1 MDREIKFRVW
11 NGKSKEMIYPSESY
25 NWTLSLDGE
34 VFRNCGTS
42 IKDKEKCVL
51 QQFTGLVDKNENDI
65 YEGDIVTVRCYED
78 WNDEVGYDVVYVVQW
93 CRIHVGFRGFTKDMI
108 EQGYAGSGMPNPIT
122 IIGNIFENPELIK

>member
-1 MDREIKFRVW
+1 MNREIKFRVW

-65 YEGDIVTVRCYED
+65 YEGDIV
-78 WNDEVGYDVVYVVQW
+78 NVQIESGRLMTYIVEW
-93 CRIHVGFRGFTKDMI
+93 CEETMGFRLSSTGLCDYNRPYSADSM
-108 EQGYAGSGMPNPIT
+108 E
-122 IIGNIFENPELIK
+122 IIGNIFENPELVK